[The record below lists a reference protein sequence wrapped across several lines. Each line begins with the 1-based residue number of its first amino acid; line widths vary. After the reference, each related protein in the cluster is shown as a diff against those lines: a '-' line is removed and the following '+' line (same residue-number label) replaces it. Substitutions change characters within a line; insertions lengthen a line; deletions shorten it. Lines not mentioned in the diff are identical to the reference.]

1 MEPETITVA
10 PGGRNK
16 KESIVPLLGSLNG
29 RGSKAEERENVGMNG
44 KKWKDVCVCVC
55 FAERQQ
61 STAKFSPS
69 LLRQQRETDSN
80 RFVPPFSFP
89 QSDLFGS
96 LNDAGGLLAGR
107 AAVSAA
113 AAASSVAAAEAALVA
128 VEMKHQPN
136 NNNNNNNTGN
146 NSSSS
151 ASNGGLSSEG
161 EGGAGGGSV
170 TPTPFATH
178 IKSDMMYAMAAGIPP
193 GGLPVTAAAV
203 SPPSSSSINSSSH
216 GGGGGINSRA
226 SHVS

>member
-29 RGSKAEERENVGMNG
+29 CGSKAGERENVRMNG
-44 KKWKDVCVCVC
+44 KNGKDVCVC

-61 STAKFSPS
+61 SSAKFSPS

-80 RFVPPFSFP
+80 RFVPPFFFP

-128 VEMKHQPN
+128 VEMKHQP